1 MVGAISSPDLQCR
14 AAIKNR
20 SRVPSTKG
28 LEAAATCPSDFSHST
43 SKQRATKN
51 KNKLYD
57 VVIVE
62 EKGSEVKVHYCGYS
76 SKYDEWKPK
85 VDVKYV
91 APPFQPHDEEFSP
104 LTHLACCIKK
114 GLLPSRSGDPEVHI
128 QVPCDIPSF
137 QVLQEVAKSLQGG
150 ATEKYKI
157 LRYSDLD
164 NVLGEKWHFRVVN
177 EAGDFSYV
185 ILETLSFYLTK
196 GKPILDYTV
205 EKNEDTLIFKPTFIE
220 QCNFII
226 FKFIRGDG
234 NKRKLLE
241 FL

>member
-1 MVGAISSPDLQCR
+1 M
-14 AAIKNR
+14 
-20 SRVPSTKG
+20 
-28 LEAAATCPSDFSHST
+28 
-43 SKQRATKN
+43 
-51 KNKLYD
+51 
-57 VVIVE
+57 
-62 EKGSEVKVHYCGYS
+62 
-76 SKYDEWKPK
+76 
-85 VDVKYV
+85 DVKYI
-91 APPFQPHDEEFSP
+91 APPFQPHEEEFSP
-104 LTHLACCIKK
+104 LTHLACCIK
-114 GLLPSRSGDPEVHI
+114 GLLPSRSGDPEVRI

-137 QVLQEVAKSLQGG
+137 QVLQEVAKPLQEGG
-150 ATEKYKI
+150 ATDKYKI
-157 LRYSDLD
+157 LHYSDLD

-205 EKNEDTLIFKPTFIE
+205 EKNEDTLVFKPTFIE